1 MAFCKVAYPLVY
13 MKRSALLPVFLIVF
27 AGVLGFTIVFPLLPF
42 YAERFGATPLVATL
56 LVSSY
61 ALCSLISTP
70 VIGRLSDEFG
80 RRRLLLVSQAG
91 TCGGLIMIGF
101 SRYLWMV
108 FLGRVIDGLTAGN
121 LALAQAYISDHT
133 EPQHRT
139 RAFGVIG
146 MAFGIGFFIGPAIS
160 GWLSQYGLHVPFM
173 AAAGL
178 SAVAMVL
185 TYVLLEPDGTAA
197 AAPRGKRVGLFDI
210 AIYTEYL
217 SRRGAGTVYLL
228 SFLFAFTF
236 SSYMSGFALFAE
248 RRFTTADGHAWSSRE
263 VGFLFAYAGCVGIV
277 LQGGLLGRLV
287 KRFGEARL
295 ASAGLAA
302 AMIGYLTLGFAQ
314 TLVVLVAVATLVAFS
329 NGVLRPVITSELTRR
344 FERHEQGIALG
355 IANSMNSLAMML
367 APPTGGSLLE
377 RGWLVG
383 WTLVPATTATLGLGI
398 ALLGRAIRTERTGT
412 PPSPGRG

>member
-1 MAFCKVAYPLVY
+1 

-27 AGVLGFTIVFPLLPF
+27 VGVLGFTIVFPLLPF
-42 YAERFGATPLVATL
+42 FAERFGATPLVATL
-56 LVSSY
+56 LASSY

-70 VIGRLSDEFG
+70 IIGRLSDQFG

-91 TCGGLIMIGF
+91 TCGGLIMIGL
-101 SRYLWMV
+101 SRHLWMV
-108 FLGRVIDGLTAGN
+108 FLGRIIDGLTAGN

-146 MAFGIGFFIGPAIS
+146 MAFGLGFFIGPAIS
-160 GWLSQYGLHVPFM
+160 GWLGDYGLHVPFM

-178 SAVAMVL
+178 SAAAMVL
-185 TYVLLEPDGTAA
+185 TRVLLEPDGAGPA
-197 AAPRGKRVGLFDI
+197 VRRKPRAGLFDI

-217 SRRGAGTVYLL
+217 GRRGVGAVYLL

-248 RRFTTADGHAWSSRE
+248 RRFTTADGHAWSSHE

-295 ASAGLAA
+295 ATAGLVA
-302 AMIGYLTLGFAQ
+302 AMTGYLTLGLAQ
-314 TLVVLVAVATLVAFS
+314 TLFALVAVATLVAFS
-329 NGVLRPVITSELTRR
+329 NGVLRPVITSEITRR

-355 IANSMNSLAMML
+355 IANSINSLAMML

-398 ALLGRAIRTERTGT
+398 ALWRRAIQAESAGKT
-412 PPSPGRG
+412 PTRAPGHESS